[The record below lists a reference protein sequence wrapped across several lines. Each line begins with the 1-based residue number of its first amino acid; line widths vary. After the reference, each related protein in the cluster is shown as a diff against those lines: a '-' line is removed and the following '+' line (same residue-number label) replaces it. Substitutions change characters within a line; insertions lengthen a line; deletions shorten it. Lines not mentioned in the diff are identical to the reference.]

1 MRKRIFEIIEVAEEN
16 DLTSRICDI
25 FMMIVII
32 CSLLPIACKSDEGIF
47 KTIEIVTATIFIIDY
62 ILRLMTADLKL
73 GKGWKSFFL
82 YPFTLMAIIDL
93 LSILPSIIVFNE
105 AFKTFRLLRLL
116 QSLRVLRI
124 FKFLRYYKSVSL
136 IINVFKKQKE
146 SLIVVGGMAIG
157 YILVSALIVISI
169 EPETFPTFFDALYW
183 ATISLT
189 TVGYGDIYAVST
201 TGKIITMLSSF
212 CGIAIVALPA
222 GIVTAGYMDEL
233 RLAQEQHEN
242 RSTPKG
248 NESPSSKDDN
258 ASLPPQ

>member
-1 MRKRIFEIIEVAEEN
+1 MRKRIFQIIELAEEN
-16 DLTSRICDI
+16 DLASKLYDI
-25 FMMIVII
+25 VMMIII
-32 CSLLPIACKSDEGIF
+32 VCSLLPIAFKCDEGIF
-47 KTIEIVTATIFIIDY
+47 KTIEIVTASVFIIDY
-62 ILRLMTADLKL
+62 ALRLITADFKL
-73 GKGWKSFFL
+73 EKGWKSFFV
-82 YPFTLMAIIDL
+82 YPFTMMAIIDL

-105 AFKTFRLLRLL
+105 AFKTFRILRLL
-116 QSLRVLRI
+116 KSLRVLRI

-169 EPETFPTFFDALYW
+169 EPDTFPTFFDALYW

-201 TGKIITMLSSF
+201 TGKVITMLSSF

-233 RLAQEQHEN
+233 RLAQEKHEK
-242 RSTPKG
+242 SSKPDG
-248 NESPSSKDDN
+248 NESESPSSDDS
-258 ASLPPQ
+258 AS